1 MTNVVLSQPQLL
13 PWPGFF
19 ELVASADIYV
29 HLDDALFSRG
39 GFMNRVQ
46 IKHAA
51 GSKWMTIPLQGKGSF
66 ERICDLTAAG
76 NDWKRRHREVVLQ
89 SLAHAPY
96 LDQAL
101 DLLESV
107 YCLDGLGEL
116 LIASIEKPKAKMG
129 LSGPR
134 EWIRSSAL
142 GLEGTSWQR
151 VLAIVKAVG
160 GTHYVTAH
168 GAANYLDHEAFEEAG
183 VAVEYADYSK
193 TPYPQ
198 QHGDFTPYVS
208 ILDLIANLGTKAGT
222 AIHPR
227 TMPWREFLARRA
239 LGTTASA

>member
-1 MTNVVLSQPQLL
+1 MT
-13 PWPGFF
+13 
-19 ELVASADIYV
+19 
-29 HLDDALFSRG
+29 
-39 GFMNRVQ
+39 
-46 IKHAA
+46 
-51 GSKWMTIPLQGKGSF
+51 
-66 ERICDLTAAG
+66 
-76 NDWKRRHREVVLQ
+76 
-89 SLAHAPY
+89 
-96 LDQAL
+96 AL

-183 VAVEYADYSK
+183 VTVEYADYSK

-198 QHGDFTPYVS
+198 QHGEFTPYVS